1 MEGRKHTE
9 DKKSSVRGPTS
20 RRGARETDIS
30 TYNTS
35 TYEKELF
42 MEIRANEMRI
52 MHFEDMKRKNYYASL
67 L

>member
-1 MEGRKHTE
+1 MEGRKHTD

-20 RRGARETDIS
+20 RSGARENDIS
-30 TYNTS
+30 TYNNS

-52 MHFEDMKRKNYYASL
+52 MHFEDTKRKNYYASL

>member
-1 MEGRKHTE
+1 MEGRKPTE
-9 DKKSSVRGPTS
+9 DKKSSVSGPTS
-20 RRGARETDIS
+20 RSGARDTDTS